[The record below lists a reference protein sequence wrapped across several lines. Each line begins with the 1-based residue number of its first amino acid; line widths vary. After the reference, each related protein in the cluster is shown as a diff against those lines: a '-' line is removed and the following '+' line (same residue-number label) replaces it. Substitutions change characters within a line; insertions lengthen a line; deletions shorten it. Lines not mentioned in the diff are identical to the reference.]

1 MMKLISRL
9 FFILILLTVFSLF
22 FLSFYGL
29 ETEYFNTTIQKKV
42 KEFNPSIDLKFENTK
57 ILLDLKKIEF
67 KIKIQDPTIY
77 INREKTALS
86 KLNLNISIR
95 SLLKKKFALQH
106 SEVGLIKT
114 DIKKLIRFPII
125 S

>member
-1 MMKLISRL
+1 MVKWLIRILSTL
-9 FFILILLTVFSLF
+9 IFIIAISLF

-42 KEFNPSIDLKFENTK
+42 KEFNPIIDLKFENTK

-67 KIKIQDPTIY
+67 QIKIEDPTIY
-77 INREKTALS
+77 INKEKTALS

-95 SLLKKKFALQH
+95 SLLKKKSRFCFEILN
-106 SEVGLIKT
+106 
-114 DIKKLIRFPII
+114 KLFLK
-125 S
+125 SFDLL